1 MNQNSRMIQERSPR
15 MRTLTRKLSMRQF
28 HFLSICIYEGLRK
41 VENCRSGRTVARAL
55 LARFNIS
62 SLLSSCTLAETR
74 YPLPWKISI
83 DPTKPRRKS
92 IARRTARGNFLRK
105 KKKERR
111 KRKKDMLSA
120 TEKRQERKRENIC
133 LC

>member
-105 KKKERR
+105 KKERR